1 MNPRRDLAVL
11 VGAVGVSA
19 AGDIAAVSALAVQLQ
34 RETGSGLVVAAL
46 FAANWLALAVLA
58 PWAGA
63 LVDRMDAR
71 RLLVLASVGQALVAA
86 ALASTPGTP
95 GVLALSA
102 LLGAGAAFAVPAEFA
117 LVGVVAT
124 QAGGA
129 ARANARVETAR
140 YAGYLVGPLAGTALV
155 GIAGVGAALAADAA
169 SFAVVAVGGWALR
182 ARRPAPGAAAGARP
196 RARDGIALLA
206 RDRVLRVTVAVLV
219 GSLIAMSTSISADV
233 FFAQQTLGAGAVGL
247 GLLLS
252 AWMLG
257 MVAGALVLAPRVPV
271 RLIAAAAV
279 AAAGLQGLGKA
290 GAAALGL
297 LPAALLLYA
306 LGGAAHGV
314 KNTSARALIHERVAP
329 EAHGRAFAAYAALR
343 NCAELAALG
352 LGGLLVELVGA
363 RTTLVLA
370 GAGTAVAAVLGLGAL
385 RERRLGSSSSLL
397 ARRSNAH
404 AVPPMK

>member
-1 MNPRRDLAVL
+1 
-11 VGAVGVSA
+11 
-19 AGDIAAVSALAVQLQ
+19 
-34 RETGSGLVVAAL
+34 
-46 FAANWLALAVLA
+46 
-58 PWAGA
+58 
-63 LVDRMDAR
+63 
-71 RLLVLASVGQALVAA
+71 
-86 ALASTPGTP
+86 
-95 GVLALSA
+95 
-102 LLGAGAAFAVPAEFA
+102 
-117 LVGVVAT
+117 
-124 QAGGA
+124 
-129 ARANARVETAR
+129 
-140 YAGYLVGPLAGTALV
+140 
-155 GIAGVGAALAADAA
+155 
-169 SFAVVAVGGWALR
+169 
-182 ARRPAPGAAAGARP
+182 
-196 RARDGIALLA
+196 
-206 RDRVLRVTVAVLV
+206 
-219 GSLIAMSTSISADV
+219 
-233 FFAQQTLGAGAVGL
+233 
-247 GLLLS
+247 
-252 AWMLG
+252 
-257 MVAGALVLAPRVPV
+257 
-271 RLIAAAAV
+271 V